1 MPNSLSIKRN
11 MMWNS
16 AGSLLYSGC
25 QWLVTVMTARLST
38 DYEAAG
44 VLAIAM
50 AVSNIFAQI
59 ALYRM
64 RSFQV
69 SDIHEEITSSE
80 YVATRFV
87 TIGAGFIATCAYMIL
102 TCSPSIYPAVILYL
116 VYRAGDIY
124 IDVLHGI
131 DQQHFRMDYCGKS
144 MIMRAVFSTIGFCF
158 TLCVF
163 DSLELAIASM
173 IVATYPIIIYDLRCS
188 SRLSDVRPKFNWDAI
203 ASLLK
208 RCLPAVVGMSLCSLV
223 VSYARQ
229 YLGNNFG
236 DSSLGIYASICTP
249 IVIIQACANYIYAP
263 LLGVF
268 AEDYDERNYSVFIKH
283 LLGVVAA
290 LVGIFFLGGIAFAL
304 FGDWLIGLVF
314 GSQLVPYSYLMYAG
328 LLCSSLTACVAFLSD
343 LLIALRDMKGTL
355 MGNAVGF
362 FVSLPAT
369 WGLVGS
375 FGMNGVSYSISFS
388 YAIALAIM
396 IFRISRVIQSKSIA
410 TGE

>member
-11 MMWNS
+11 MMWNT

-50 AVSNIFAQI
+50 AVSNIFAQV

-116 VYRAGDIY
+116 VYRAGDVY

-173 IVATYPIIIYDLRCS
+173 IVTTYPIIIYDLRRS

-208 RCLPAVVGMSLCSLV
+208 RCLPAVVGMSLCS
-223 VSYARQ
+223 
-229 YLGNNFG
+229 
-236 DSSLGIYASICTP
+236 
-249 IVIIQACANYIYAP
+249 NYIYAP

-268 AEDYDERNYSVFIKH
+268 AEDFDERNYSVFIKH
-283 LLGVVAA
+283 LLGVVVA

-369 WGLVGS
+369 WGLVRS
-375 FGMNGVSYSISFS
+375 FGMNGLSYSISFS
-388 YAIALAIM
+388 YAVALAIM
-396 IFRISRVIQSKSIA
+396 IFRISRVIQSNSIA
-410 TGE
+410 TSE